1 MAGWPWGC
9 NQQNPECKILYRANN
24 LVSTTIK
31 FKGEKK
37 KQPVWTY
44 ILKETYQHIAMF
56 GTFKDPD
63 FFFKV
68 RNEKIWTPTRYF
80 ILRNFTNNFSMI
92 MVLGYF
98 CVKIDVLF
106 NNIYKIFTNKNMN
119 NMIRSLLQNNS
130 MGGKENEWNQDE
142 IKLATRWLSS

>member
-1 MAGWPWGC
+1 
-9 NQQNPECKILYRANN
+9 
-24 LVSTTIK
+24 
-31 FKGEKK
+31 
-37 KQPVWTY
+37 
-44 ILKETYQHIAMF
+44 
-56 GTFKDPD
+56 
-63 FFFKV
+63 
-68 RNEKIWTPTRYF
+68 
-80 ILRNFTNNFSMI
+80 MI

-142 IKLATRWLSS
+142 IKLATR